1 MVRIIRKAHSL
12 NSTFENHEHSEASK
26 EKIAEGTLEYHV
38 QRLKDGVVKQT
49 YHDLWDAVEWVKSR
63 NKTRAQDESIY
74 KRIQFAIYE
83 CDDTQTAYGYEWKLD
98 KIPGKD
104 LKEEG

>member
-1 MVRIIRKAHSL
+1 MVRIIRKTHSL
-12 NSTFENHEHSEASK
+12 NSTFENHEHTDASK

-49 YHDLWDAVEWVKSR
+49 YHDLWDAVEWVKSK
-63 NKTRAQDESIY
+63 NKTRAQDENIY
-74 KRIQFAIYE
+74 KRIQFAIYG
-83 CDDTQTAYGYEWKLD
+83 CDDTKTAYGYEWKLD
-98 KIPGKD
+98 KIPGKE